1 MTIEGNNHAI
11 TTTAGRGIWVDAN
24 NVDLNLNNLSV
35 SGTNCER
42 GVQVNGG
49 ITGVTLN
56 IVNCEITATYYSLN
70 ICDDASVNLSV
81 DNSTITGWSAINAW
95 SAEYTISVTNSQLIG
110 LNDKNYNANGWNN
123 FATVVLEG
131 DTTGQ
136 TTTGSSSVTVYIAN
150 TTIAAN
156 STTGNH
162 QSAIGFNLN
171 SRNNIVVIDNCTFSF
186 ENSELND
193 QYYNNGE
200 NNSLIIDGSEQIVLR
215 TATSDLTTSTEDNSA
230 SGTVTI
236 VNSLTEKSAVV
247 AIESCEPE
255 DWSDDKYTGRDYVTT
270 ITIDNT
276 RYLFDLDVSSRYSR
290 GYHIYLI
297 ELSDTD

>member
-1 MTIEGNNHAI
+1 M
-11 TTTAGRGIWVDAN
+11 
-24 NVDLNLNNLSV
+24 
-35 SGTNCER
+35 
-42 GVQVNGG
+42 
-49 ITGVTLN
+49 
-56 IVNCEITATYYSLN
+56 NCEITATYYSLN